1 MDLPTLFTENDSEPY
16 DGGIKYTAQPPSKRF
31 RDMDQLSGGEKTV
44 AALAL
49 LFAIYEYRPSPFFVM
64 DEIDAALDNVNVNKV
79 SSYLRNKV
87 DTPHTNFQLIV
98 ISLKDTF
105 YGKADGLIGIY
116 RKKMFREH

>member
-1 MDLPTLFTENDSEPY
+1 
-16 DGGIKYTAQPPSKRF
+16 
-31 RDMDQLSGGEKTV
+31 
-44 AALAL
+44 
-49 LFAIYEYRPSPFFVM
+49 M

-116 RKKMFREH
+116 REKDVSRTLTFDITDFPSDGGNNLPA

>member
-1 MDLPTLFTENDSEPY
+1 
-16 DGGIKYTAQPPSKRF
+16 
-31 RDMDQLSGGEKTV
+31 MDQLSGGEKTV

-87 DTPHTNFQLIV
+87 NQPDTNFQLIV
-98 ISLKDTF
+98 ISLKHTF
-105 YGKADGLIGIY
+105 YGKADGLVGI
-116 RKKMFREH
+116 FREKDESNTVTFDITNFPKDAGNLPA